1 MTGFNRVQGATGLAG
16 VDRDGNPVGDLTGSY
31 PGPIVKGLQTYPI
44 DPRTPTNGET
54 LIFNGGEWIPTPSP
68 TSTTYFQGVWDA
80 STNVPDIANYPGLS
94 DGFLWIVSVAGDT
107 LLDGIGDWLIGDY
120 ALYSN
125 GNWYKLS
132 NKSFGWGLTG
142 NDGTNPNINYV
153 GTSDEHDFSLRTNE
167 QEVLRL
173 FYGKGAYLSGS
184 MTIDSDLKVVSNIT
198 GSNAKLTG
206 DLAVDGGDI
215 TTNAVVFNLL
225 NGVTSRINM
234 GNSAACNWISGS
246 TKFPQGL
253 SGSLTRLV
261 DGASAFIASTGIL
274 VSSASNGAVTFAMS
288 NTGSAGTYGSASQ
301 VPVFNTDAQ
310 GRVTNV
316 TNTSVQI
323 TESQVTGLLGHA
335 FVTIGSDAALTNERA
350 LTPGTGIKQSDG
362 GANSS
367 VTLSI
372 DDSIIATLSG
382 STFTGP
388 VKFNA
393 GMSGSLTQLVDGTS
407 YIRGATNTL
416 VTSTSNGAVTVST
429 PAAGLDTYV
438 QFNDGGTLLGGTS
451 GLTFNKV
458 TNNLTVAGNVAV
470 NGGSVTTTQT
480 TGNLFNTTAT
490 TLNIGGDATSLTLAA
505 TPTATTTIRG
515 GTLVGNQTTQNVFNT
530 TATTVNIAGGATS
543 AVNMGNVAGTN
554 TVLGTT
560 KFPQGLS
567 GSLTKLTDGSS
578 YLIAGQNIAIVSA
591 SNAAVNIAFSTP
603 NSPNTDDVLVYNGT
617 TWAPSSIINTLQ
629 TSYQTVRAQ
638 GNILA
643 GDVCYIVNAGGS
655 NAYPTVAK
663 AQANALATIKGV
675 IGLATTN
682 IAANATGSVQT
693 YGQLPGPV
701 DTNNFA
707 QGAPL
712 FVSTTVAGAV
722 TDIKPAGPNYAFQV
736 GFVTRQGQPQNV
748 TTGIVFV
755 SPMMQTDTQNIS
767 DIVISSAAEHDIL
780 TYEANTL
787 QWKNKQRL
795 WVPNTQTSLQVDNS
809 TIITAANIANVVYL
823 PLVTQGGANKTLNA
837 TTPIARLS
845 KTAVDYGRELW
856 LHNVDNNKSIT
867 IPAGGSVLLDGGVN
881 LVLAA
886 GAIAKFV
893 WTGIG
898 GNGSWI
904 QTSKSLVVS

>member
-16 VDRDGNPVGDLTGSY
+16 VDRDGNPIGDLTGSY

-44 DPRTPTNGET
+44 DPRSPDNGDT
-54 LIFNGGEWIPTPSP
+54 LVYNGGEWIPTPSP

-80 STNVPDIANYPGLS
+80 NTNTPDIENYPGLS
-94 DGFLWIVSVAGDT
+94 DGFVWLVYVAGNTDVGGITGWIV
-107 LLDGIGDWLIGDY
+107 GDY
-120 ALYSN
+120 VVYSN

-132 NKSFGWGLTG
+132 NNSFGWGLTG
-142 NDGTNPNINYV
+142 NAGTIPNTNYV
-153 GTSDEHDFSLRTNE
+153 GTNDEHDLSIRANDLESLRILWEGGVIVT
-167 QEVLRL
+167 
-173 FYGKGAYLSGS
+173 GS
-184 MTIDSDLKVVSNIT
+184 LKVVT
-198 GSNAKLTG
+198 GPVEAYK
-206 DLAVDGGDI
+206 
-215 TTNAVVFNLL
+215 
-225 NGVTSRINM
+225 
-234 GNSAACNWISGS
+234 
-246 TKFPQGL
+246 GL
-253 SGSLTRLV
+253 SGSLTRLTNGKSAFVGDVGILITSSSNCPVVFKV
-261 DGASAFIASTGIL
+261 DNSKFASLTGSIFTGPVVFNSGLSGSLTKLSDGTSYILGATNTLVTTASNGSITVSTPAAGIDTQVQFNDGGTQLGANSGLVYNKTSETLTAATIKANSGLSGSLTKLTNGASAFVGDTGIL
-274 VSSASNGAVTFAMS
+274 VTSASNGAVTFKVDDS
-288 NTGSAGTYGSASQ
+288 K
-301 VPVFNTDAQ
+301 F
-310 GRVTNV
+310 
-316 TNTSVQI
+316 
-323 TESQVTGLLGHA
+323 
-335 FVTIGSDAALTNERA
+335 AALT
-350 LTPGTGIKQSDG
+350 
-362 GANSS
+362 
-367 VTLSI
+367 
-372 DDSIIATLSG
+372 G
-382 STFTGP
+382 STFTGT

-393 GMSGSLTQLVDGTS
+393 GLSGSLTQLVDGTS
-407 YIRGATNTL
+407 YIRGATNTF
-416 VTSTSNGAVTVST
+416 VTSASNGAITVST
-429 PAAGLDTYV
+429 PAAGLDTHI

-451 GLTFNKV
+451 GLTFNKN
-458 TNNLTVAGNVAV
+458 TSNLTIAGNVAV
-470 NGGSVTTTQT
+470 NGGSVTTTQA

-490 TLNIGGDATSLTLAA
+490 TLNVGGDATSLTFAA

-543 AVNMGNVAGTN
+543 AVNMGNTAGTN

-603 NSPNTDDVLVYNGT
+603 NSPNMDDVLVYNGT

-663 AQANALATIKGV
+663 AQANALATVKGV
-675 IGLATTN
+675 IGLATAN

-712 FVSTTVAGAV
+712 FVSTTVAGGV
-722 TDIKPAGPNYAFQV
+722 TDVKPSGPNYAFQV

-755 SPMMQTDTQNIS
+755 SPIMQTDTQNIS
-767 DIVISSAAEHDIL
+767 DIVISNAAEHDIL
-780 TYEANTL
+780 TYEASTL

-795 WVPNTQTSLQVDNS
+795 WVPNTQTSLQVDNN

-881 LVLAA
+881 LVLVA